1 MTDSSPR
8 PPHAPATPRP
18 LALPEGP
25 DGITWRPVER
35 ADVDALVELDGLIA
49 DIDHPDYRATRDEVA
64 MSLGFSY
71 VDLARDAI
79 VAVDADGRLAAE
91 GSAIVKPDDESVVR
105 AHLSGGVRPDLRRR
119 GIGARLLD
127 WQVARA
133 TEALEVAQP
142 ADHVEGPVPTRMGV
156 EFPDDS
162 AGATA
167 LVESRGFTPSRYFI
181 EMHRDLATELPE
193 VPAPEGLR
201 LIPVSREWWER
212 TRLAKNDV
220 FRDHWGSEPVSVE
233 RWEAFLSLPTAR
245 DDLSVIAVTGDGD
258 DAQVAGFAMAEVTP
272 ENWEA
277 AGYSSAY
284 VALVGVRRGFRGRRL
299 AQALLSAAFAGF
311 RAEGL
316 DRAVLDVDSDSPT
329 GALGLYEHLGF
340 TQSSRTVVHEREVG
354 TTRPRGSAGR

>member
-1 MTDSSPR
+1 MTDTSATLPDDTSST
-8 PPHAPATPRP
+8 APIP
-18 LALPEGP
+18 LPEGP
-25 DGITWRPVER
+25 EGITWRAVSP
-35 ADVDALVELDGLIA
+35 DDLDALVELQGLLA
-49 DIDHPDYRATRDEVA
+49 DADHPEHRATRDEVA
-64 MSLGFSY
+64 MAMGFSY

-105 AHLSGGVRPDLRRR
+105 GHISGGVRPDLRRL

-133 TEALEVAQP
+133 TQALEVAQP

-156 EFPDDS
+156 EFPVDS

-167 LVESRGFTPSRYFI
+167 LVTSRGFTPSRYFI

-212 TRLAKNDV
+212 ARLAKNDV
-220 FRDHWGSEPVSVE
+220 FRDHWGSEPISVE

-245 DDLSVIAVTGDGD
+245 DDLSVIAVTGDD
-258 DAQVAGFAMAEVTP
+258 EDAQVAGFAMTEIHP
-272 ENWEA
+272 QNWEA

-284 VALVGVRRGFRGRRL
+284 IALVGVRREFRGRRL
-299 AQALLSAAFAGF
+299 AQALLSAALAAF

-329 GALGLYEHLGF
+329 GALDLYEHLGF
-340 TQSSRTVVHEREVG
+340 TQSSRTAVYEREVG

>member
-1 MTDSSPR
+1 MTDRTATTPDDLPST
-8 PPHAPATPRP
+8 APIP
-18 LALPEGP
+18 LPEGP
-25 DGITWRPVER
+25 EGITWRATTPD
-35 ADVDALVELDGLIA
+35 DVDALVELDGLIA
-49 DIDHPDYRATRDEVA
+49 DADHPDHRASREEVA

-71 VDLARDAI
+71 VDLARDAV

-105 AHLSGGVRPDLRRR
+105 AHLPGGVRPDLRRR

-133 TEALEVAQP
+133 TQALQVAQP

-156 EFPDDS
+156 EFPDDL

-167 LVESRGFTPSRYFI
+167 LVASRGFTPSRYFI

-193 VPAPEGLR
+193 VPVPEGLR

-220 FRDHWGSEPVSVE
+220 FRDHWGSEPVSAE
-233 RWEAFLSLPTAR
+233 RWDAFLSLPTAR
-245 DDLSVIAVTGDGD
+245 DDLSVIAVTGDGA
-258 DAQVAGFAMAEVTP
+258 DAQVAGFAMTEVSP
-272 ENWEA
+272 DNWEA

-284 VALVGVRRGFRGRRL
+284 LALVGVRREFRGRRL
-299 AQALLSAAFAGF
+299 AQALLSAALATF

-329 GALGLYEHLGF
+329 GALDLYEHLGF
-340 TQSSRTVVHEREVG
+340 TASSRTVVQEREVG
-354 TTRPRGSAGR
+354 MTPPRGSAAR